1 MFKSKIFK
9 MFSVALLVF
18 LCTFIVPKNAN
29 AEILCSNFS
38 ENSFN
43 KPLASKSPTIKG
55 SDVLLIGESFIA
67 LSHDI
72 TKYLEEN
79 AHNAGVLANNERFRD
94 YAVSGTKLSGGIY
107 PSIPDQYKNAT
118 GQNKVK
124 YVIMDGG
131 GNDCLQ
137 STGQYAQNATNAL
150 KNLLAQMKKDEVL
163 KVVYFFYPEPQSDLG
178 GLKNRLDILR
188 PQIQNIV
195 TNNISPKCYWLDLRP
210 VFSGKYSQYI
220 KPDGIHPTAAGSKA
234 TADAIWKVIQDNNVF
249 NK

>member
-1 MFKSKIFK
+1 MFQSKIFK
-9 MFSVALLVF
+9 MVPVVLLVF
-18 LCTFIVPKNAN
+18 LFTLIIPKNTN
-29 AEILCSNFS
+29 AEVISGNFS
-38 ENSFN
+38 EKSINN
-43 KPLASKSPTIKG
+43 LPISKVTTVKG
-55 SDVLLIGESFIA
+55 NDVLVIGESFIA

-72 TKYLEEN
+72 TKYLEQDARN
-79 AHNAGVLANNERFRD
+79 GGVLANNENFRD

-107 PSIPDQYKNAT
+107 PSIPNQYNNAAK
-118 GQNKVK
+118 QSKVK

-137 STGQYAQNATNAL
+137 PTGQYAQDATNAL

-163 KVVYFFYPEPQSDLG
+163 KVVYFFYPEPQSDFG

-210 VFSGKYSQYI
+210 VFAGKYSQYI
-220 KPDGIHPTAAGSKA
+220 KADGIHPTADGSKA
-234 TADAIWKVIQDNNVF
+234 AADAIWKVIKDNNVF